1 MEASINNPRIL
12 SAATA
17 VPPHRIEQGDIKEF
31 ARCLFAGKF
40 RDLDRLLPVFDNGQ
54 IETRHSCRPLE
65 WFKREWSFPERN
77 ALYVEHALELS
88 EKAARRCLDRAEV
101 EPEKVGALLFVSTTG
116 ISTPSLDAKLLFRLG
131 LSPHLKRIPVWGL
144 GCAGGAAGV
153 ARASDY
159 ARAYPEEMVLVVA
172 VELCS
177 LTFQIGDISKSNLVA
192 ASLFADGAA
201 AVLLGAGREGPE
213 IIGSYSTT
221 WPETEDVMGWD
232 LTESGLKVRFARS
245 VPQIVRTRTRAT
257 VEEACEKHGVVLED
271 LRHLVVHPGGAKVLE
286 AYEEA
291 LELEPGSLDLS
302 REILR
307 EYGNMSS
314 ASVLFVLERFLE
326 SYPAGSGEYGAISA
340 LGPGFSA
347 EHVLF
352 RC

>member
-1 MEASINNPRIL
+1 VRFSLNNPRIL
-12 SAATA
+12 SVATA
-17 VPPHRIEQGDIKEF
+17 VPPHRVEQRDIKEF
-31 ARCLFAGKF
+31 VHRLFAGKF
-40 RDLDRLLPVFDNGQ
+40 RDLDRLLPIFDNGQ
-54 IETRHSCRPLE
+54 IETRHFCRPSE
-65 WFKREWSFPERN
+65 WFGQEWSFPERN
-77 ALYVEHALELS
+77 ALYAEHALELS
-88 EKAARRCLDRAEV
+88 EKAARRCLDRAGV
-101 EPEKVGALLFVSTTG
+101 EPEEVGALFFVSTTG
-116 ISTPSLDAKLLFRLG
+116 ISTPSLDAKLLFELG
-131 LSPHLKRIPVWGL
+131 LSPNLKRVPVWGL

-153 ARASDY
+153 ARAADY
-159 ARAYPEEMVLVVA
+159 ARAYPEELALVVA
-172 VELCS
+172 VELCG
-177 LTFQIGDISKSNLVA
+177 LTFQAGDLSKSNLVA

-201 AVLLGAGREGPE
+201 AVLLGTGEGPE
-213 IIGSYSTT
+213 ILGSHSTT
-221 WPETEDVMGWD
+221 WPGTEDVMGWD
-232 LTESGLKVRFARS
+232 LIESGLKVRFARS

-257 VEEACEKHGVVLED
+257 VEEACKKHGVAPQD

-291 LELEPGSLDLS
+291 LGLEPGSLALP